1 MGGSSKP
8 PRSLEPDVHHHL
20 VFLAI
25 APSFS
30 STLVH
35 SFVFSSAF
43 LFFSSFLCR
52 RQPQTQQELGP
63 SRLLLFFFFPLQQ
76 ALAATSASW
85 ITKDTRLTHNE

>member
-1 MGGSSKP
+1 MSGH
-8 PRSLEPDVHHHL
+8 RL

-30 STLVH
+30 STRVR
-35 SFVFSSAF
+35 SFVFQRFPLF
-43 LFFSSFLCR
+43 LFLSVLPTASDPAEAGSLS
-52 RQPQTQQELGP
+52 P
-63 SRLLLFFFFPLQQ
+63 SVIPPPTPLQQ